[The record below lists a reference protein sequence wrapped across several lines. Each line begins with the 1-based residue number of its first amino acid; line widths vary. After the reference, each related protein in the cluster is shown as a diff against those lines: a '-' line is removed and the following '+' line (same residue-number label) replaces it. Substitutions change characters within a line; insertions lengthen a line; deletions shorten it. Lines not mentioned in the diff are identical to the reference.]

1 MKNHKKHEKYMQRC
15 FDLAIKSLGYTYPNP
30 LVGCVIVKDEK
41 IISEGWHKRAGKD
54 HAEVIAIKKI
64 KEKKDLKKSTL
75 YVNLEPCNH
84 IGKTPPCT
92 DLIIKSGIQN
102 VVIGC
107 LDPNILVKGKGAE
120 KLKKTGINVTVGV
133 CENQAKKL
141 NKRFF
146 CYHEKKRPYVILKWA
161 ESKYGFIGPE
171 KKYNN
176 IGKVKYLTKMKDRIL
191 VHKWRKEEESI
202 LIGVQTLID
211 DNPKLTNRHTQGR
224 SPIKI
229 LFDPNNRG
237 DKNSDFFKSN
247 DFLHVTNKK
256 LKIKKNNKNQ
266 FLKKAIKLLF
276 DYRISSILVEGGSFT
291 IQEFINQKIFDEIR
305 IFKTNNKLNSGTIAP
320 ILPKNIEE
328 KKVKIYNS

>member
-1 MKNHKKHEKYMQRC
+1 MKNHKKYMQRC
-15 FDLAIKSLGYTYPNP
+15 FNLAIKSLGYTYPNP
-30 LVGCVIVKDEK
+30 VVGCVIVKDEK
-41 IISEGWHKRAGKD
+41 IISEGWHKKAGEE
-54 HAEVIAIKKI
+54 HAEAIAIKKI
-64 KEKKDLKKSTL
+64 KEKDELRKSTL

-84 IGKTPPCT
+84 KGKTPPCT

-107 LDPNILVKGKGAE
+107 LDPNIIVNGRGVE
-120 KLKKTGINVTVGV
+120 KLKKSGITVTVGV
-133 CENQAKKL
+133 CENQAVEL

-146 CYHEKKRPYVILKWA
+146 CYHEKKRPYIILKWA
-161 ESKYGFIGPE
+161 ESKDGFIGHE
-171 KKYNN
+171 KKNN
-176 IGKVKYLTKMKDRIL
+176 NRAKVKYLTKMKDRIL
-191 VHKWRKEEESI
+191 VHRWRKEEESI

>member
-41 IISEGWHKRAGKD
+41 IISEGWHKIAGKD

-64 KEKKDLKKSTL
+64 KEKKDLRKSTL

-161 ESKYGFIGPE
+161 ESKDGFVGPE

-211 DNPKLTNRHTQGR
+211 DNPKLTNRYTQGR
-224 SPIKI
+224 SPLKI
-229 LFDPNNRG
+229 LFDPNDRG
-237 DKNSDFFKSN
+237 DRSSYLFKSN
-247 DFLHVTNKK
+247 DFLHMTNKRLK
-256 LKIKKNNKNQ
+256 VKKNDKNRFLKIALE
-266 FLKKAIKLLF
+266 FLYNYK
-276 DYRISSILVEGGSFT
+276 ISSILVEGGSFT

-305 IFKTNNKLNSGTIAP
+305 IFKTNNKLNSGTRAP

-328 KKVKIYNS
+328 KIVKVYN

>member
-1 MKNHKKHEKYMQRC
+1 MQRC

-41 IISEGWHKRAGKD
+41 IISEGWHKRAGED

-75 YVNLEPCNH
+75 YVSLEPCNH
-84 IGKTPPCT
+84 IGKTPPCS

-107 LDPNILVKGKGAE
+107 LDPNVLVKGKGAE
-120 KLKKTGINVTVGV
+120 KLKKAGINVTVGV

-146 CYHEKKRPYVILKWA
+146 CFHEKKRPYVILKWA
-161 ESKYGFIGPE
+161 ESKDGFIGPE
-171 KKYNN
+171 KKYND

-211 DNPKLTNRHTQGR
+211 DNPKLTNRYTKGR

-229 LFDPNNRG
+229 LFDPNDRG

-266 FLKKAIKLLF
+266 FLKKALKFLF

-305 IFKTNNKLNSGTIAP
+305 IFKTDNKLNSGTRAP
-320 ILPKNIEE
+320 ILPKNIKE
-328 KKVKIYNS
+328 KIVKIYN